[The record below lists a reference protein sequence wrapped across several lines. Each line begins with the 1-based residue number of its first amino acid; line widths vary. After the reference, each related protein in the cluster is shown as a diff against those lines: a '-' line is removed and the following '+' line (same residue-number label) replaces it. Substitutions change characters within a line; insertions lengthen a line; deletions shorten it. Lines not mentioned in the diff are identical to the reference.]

1 MHSDVSTPC
10 VKNKHVAIQFWK
22 VLNKFAFDCGS
33 FTGGEI
39 LAVVV
44 CICEFLHN
52 KALSVF
58 ESNKTLMKNSWM
70 PNLKISENKMLNF
83 VDTQTFINFGFA
95 VSFVYFEACVHIYT
109 QVSGPGD

>member
-1 MHSDVSTPC
+1 
-10 VKNKHVAIQFWK
+10 
-22 VLNKFAFDCGS
+22 
-33 FTGGEI
+33 
-39 LAVVV
+39 
-44 CICEFLHN
+44 
-52 KALSVF
+52 
-58 ESNKTLMKNSWM
+58 M